1 MKENRNKSTDGE
13 KKNAIKFDDLFTDDK
28 KSENILETLEIAKLR
43 TDSLD
48 RKVKRKKEMMNSNGG
63 YLQNP
68 YLASEIGD
76 LLVESIS
83 AKLKLMNKLS
93 GEEEE

>member
-1 MKENRNKSTDGE
+1 M
-13 KKNAIKFDDLFTDDK
+13 
-28 KSENILETLEIAKLR
+28 ETLEKAKLR

-76 LLVESIS
+76 LLVESIN

-93 GEEEE
+93 GEEEEE